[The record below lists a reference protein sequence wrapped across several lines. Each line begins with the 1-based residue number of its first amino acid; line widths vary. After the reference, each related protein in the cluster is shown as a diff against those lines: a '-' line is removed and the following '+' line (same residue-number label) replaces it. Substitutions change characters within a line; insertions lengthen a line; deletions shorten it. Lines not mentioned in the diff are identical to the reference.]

1 MDRSGGEVKSGPMS
15 KTSCAMPV
23 SIKAVIVVDG
33 RVLLLAND
41 RGEWELPGGRPDL
54 GESET
59 AALIR
64 EIREELGLAAAIGA
78 RLGDEP
84 FEVLPG
90 RRVRIVSYGC
100 EIEPAAAIR
109 LSAEHHELLWAPLG
123 ALADLPIPPV
133 YRRAVDLW
141 IKLAGSLRKA

>member
-1 MDRSGGEVKSGPMS
+1 MS
-15 KTSCAMPV
+15 AMPV

-41 RGEWELPGGRPDL
+41 RGEWELPGGRPDA

-78 RLGDEP
+78 RLADEP

-90 RRVRIVSYGC
+90 RPVRIVSYGC
-100 EIEPAAAIR
+100 EIEAAAAIR
-109 LSAEHHELLWAPLG
+109 LSAEHRDLLWAPVG

-141 IKLAGSLRKA
+141 IKSTGSIRKA

>member
-1 MDRSGGEVKSGPMS
+1 MS
-15 KTSCAMPV
+15 AMPV

-41 RGEWELPGGRPDL
+41 RGEWELPGGRPDV

-59 AALIR
+59 AALTR

-78 RLGDEP
+78 RLADEP

-90 RRVRIVSYGC
+90 RPVRIVSYGC
-100 EIEPAAAIR
+100 DIGPAAAIR
-109 LSAEHHELLWAPLG
+109 LSTEHHDLLWAPLG
-123 ALADLPIPPV
+123 ALTDLPLPAV

-141 IKLAGSLRKA
+141 INLAESIRKA